1 MYLFQKIE
9 EAAFKQNDA
18 RRTIGDFLLSN
29 REKVSEY
36 SMEEIAKLT
45 HTSKRRWSVLQNILA
60 FLVGKNLYM
69 PSCTSWLILMMGQQQ
84 SM

>member
-36 SMEEIAKLT
+36 SMEEIENLT
-45 HTSKRRWSVLQNILA
+45 NTLSA
-60 FLVGKNLYM
+60 
-69 PSCTSWLILMMGQQQ
+69 C
-84 SM
+84 